1 MNTDVLNTKE
11 ITCDNFVVFTINRK
25 PPVLQGGQHII
36 APHCALVSCI
46 RTEQKL

>member
-11 ITCDNFVVFTINRK
+11 ITCDNFVVFNRK

-36 APHCALVSCI
+36 APHCALVSGI
-46 RTEQKL
+46 RTEQKV